1 MENSTEMGKIMEEY
15 KILKEKKDKMTKYK
29 RDYQKIYYQQNT
41 DKVKA
46 HQKRYH
52 DKIKNERSIKQKEY
66 YQQNKDKI
74 KEKARMK
81 TQEKRKEK
89 EKQNEKKIT
98 SIIDTIK
105 KNED

>member
-1 MENSTEMGKIMEEY
+1 MENSNEMGKIMEEY

-29 RDYQKIYYQQNT
+29 RDYQNIYYQQNT

-46 HQKRYH
+46 IQKRYH
-52 DKIKNERSIKQKEY
+52 DKVKNERSIKQKEY

-74 KEKARMK
+74 NKKAREK
-81 TQEKRKEK
+81 HQEKRKK
-89 EKQNEKKIT
+89 EETQNEKKIT

>member
-1 MENSTEMGKIMEEY
+1 MENSNEMGKIMEEY

-52 DKIKNERSIKQKEY
+52 DKVKNERSIKKSFSCQ
-66 YQQNKDKI
+66 I
-74 KEKARMK
+74 HWR
-81 TQEKRKEK
+81 
-89 EKQNEKKIT
+89 T
-98 SIIDTIK
+98 S
-105 KNED
+105 

>member
-1 MENSTEMGKIMEEY
+1 MENSNEMEKIMEEY

-46 HQKRYH
+46 HQKRYQ
-52 DKIKNERSIKQKEY
+52 DKVKSEISIKKKEY

-74 KEKARMK
+74 KEKK
-81 TQEKRKEK
+81 KEKDKIKEK
-89 EKQNEKKIT
+89 EIT
-98 SIIDTIK
+98 SILDTIK
-105 KNED
+105 KTR

>member
-1 MENSTEMGKIMEEY
+1 MENSNEMGIIMEEY

-46 HQKRYH
+46 HQKRYQ
-52 DKIKNERSIKQKEY
+52 DKVKSEISIKKKEY

-74 KEKARMK
+74 KEKK
-81 TQEKRKEK
+81 KEKDKIKEK
-89 EKQNEKKIT
+89 EIT
-98 SIIDTIK
+98 SILDTIK

>member
-1 MENSTEMGKIMEEY
+1 MENSNEMGKIMEEY

-29 RDYQKIYYQQNT
+29 RDYQNIYYQQNT

-46 HQKRYH
+46 IQKRYH
-52 DKIKNERSIKQKEY
+52 DKVKNERSIKQKEY

-81 TQEKRKEK
+81 TQEKRKK
-89 EKQNEKKIT
+89 EETQNEKKIT

-105 KNED
+105 KKED